1 MTGSE
6 KEAIERELRV
16 LHRAKTI
23 AVLNRDSTL
32 NRMKAIADMA
42 SRVREAPELKPI
54 LLTAAGDLD
63 SLWDTFL
70 QHNDAVLNELLD
82 LDLASEYSVT
92 LEAEVRTLYF
102 DARAIVEEFAN
113 LPTNR
118 VTWFQSLIG
127 LTPFQFPIIPVA
139 LHCALGSQKSHCRP
153 SVAS

>member
-6 KEAIERELRV
+6 KEAMERERRV

-23 AVLNRDSTL
+23 AMLNRDSTL

-42 SRVREAPELKPI
+42 SRVRDASELKPK

-70 QHNDAVLNELLD
+70 RHNDAVLNALLD

-102 DARAIVEEFAN
+102 DARSIVEEFAP
-113 LPTNR
+113 LHTSR
-118 VTWFQSLIG
+118 
-127 LTPFQFPIIPVA
+127 A
-139 LHCALGSQKSHCRP
+139 LSHGSSR
-153 SVAS
+153 SST